1 VDGEI
6 VLVGSYV
13 LDQNAT
19 RAFYRVLGSVPA
31 EQVLDADAKIKPMT
45 VMGAAENLLITFGF
59 YREEQQIPQDAK
71 YIIEL
76 QTGGNTFYV
85 AVLEYMQS
93 MEITTLTNLCWADS
107 HMQEGRTLCAIP
119 QWKAG

>member
-1 VDGEI
+1 
-6 VLVGSYV
+6 
-13 LDQNAT
+13 LDRNAT
-19 RAFYRVLGSVPA
+19 RAFYRVLGSVPT
-31 EQVLDADAKIKPMT
+31 EQVSDADAEIKPLT

-76 QTGGNTFYV
+76 QTGGNTLYV

-93 MEITTLTNLCWADS
+93 ME
-107 HMQEGRTLCAIP
+107 
-119 QWKAG
+119 